1 MNNLYKI
8 VFLDIDGVL
17 NSDKFYRRRGEPDF
31 KSEDEPPY
39 PLSEFDPESVGLLN
53 KIINETNASIVVSS
67 SWRIGRS
74 IEELK
79 ELFNSVGIE
88 GEIIGK
94 TPSSLPR
101 SKYGETV
108 RGDEIKL
115 WLSIFEGS
123 FNTENF
129 KNKGTVN
136 YVILDDDNDMLPE
149 QRDNFFR
156 TDFMLGLTEEKANL
170 IIDFFKKDLN
180 FNK

>member
-1 MNNLYKI
+1 MNKCKLI
-8 VFLDIDGVL
+8 FLDIGGVL
-17 NSDKFYRRRGEPDF
+17 NSDKFFRRRGEPDF
-31 KSEDEPPY
+31 KFEDEPPY

-74 IEELK
+74 MDELE

-94 TPSSLPR
+94 TPSYLPR

-156 TDFMLGLTEEKANL
+156 TNFMLGLTEEIKESCIKFLN
-170 IIDFFKKDLN
+170 KD
-180 FNK
+180 